1 MPIIKSAKKRLK
13 QNRKN
18 RTKNFP
24 LRSEVK
30 SSVKKELQLI
40 KDGKVEEAQKFLAY
54 TYKVI
59 DMACKKGLV
68 HANNAARKKS
78 QLAKA
83 LNELVGG
90 GGKKAAPAVEKSEKK
105 AEKAPKKEVKEEAP
119 KEEPKEEKEEK

>member
-13 QNRKN
+13 QNRVN
-18 RTKNFP
+18 RERNFP
-24 LRSEVK
+24 LRSEMK

-59 DMACKKGLV
+59 DMSCKKGLV

-78 QLAKA
+78 QLARA
-83 LNELVGG
+83 LNVLVADGG
-90 GGKKAAPAVEKSEKK
+90 SKAAPAVEKKV
-105 AEKAPKKEVKEEAP
+105 EKAPKEEKEEEA
-119 KEEPKEEKEEK
+119 PKEEKEEK

>member
-13 QNRKN
+13 QNRVN
-18 RTKNFP
+18 RARNFP
-24 LRSEVK
+24 LRSEMK
-30 SSVKKELQLI
+30 SSIKKELDLI

-54 TYKVI
+54 TYKII

-83 LNELVGG
+83 LNVLVADGG
-90 GGKKAAPAVEKSEKK
+90 SKAAPAVEKPEKK

-119 KEEPKEEKEEK
+119 KEEKEEK